1 MKCANLKRKIRFV
14 INNDAI
20 LKYQCYTNV
29 FENWIVGLLDSMGKT
44 LGFFL
49 VLFKGFRLFMEKQ
62 DLLKWTCKHI
72 WAKPKEYRRNLYM
85 LNN

>member
-1 MKCANLKRKIRFV
+1 MKCENLKRKTRFV

-20 LKYQCYTNV
+20 LKYQCYTNL

-44 LGFFL
+44 LFFFL

-62 DLLKWTCKHI
+62 DLLNEHANIFEQKLRNIEGTFTC
-72 WAKPKEYRRNLYM
+72 
-85 LNN
+85 